1 MLDMFEEEPAEAAAI
16 VFGSS
21 TGRATQEQELY
32 RTPGP
37 AHYEVLQKDRSVSL
51 GDPSFRSGLHRL
63 EGLRSKSQVPGPG
76 QYDVVPPHSSRRS
89 SRAGPNRPRFV
100 HLAHPRRRV
109 KEEEKVELCVTS
121 QAFCRRLICGRSVE
135 EQRLASRKR
144 MKSLLM
150 SHGDSIPSSSRVD
163 EVIWIGTH
171 SKDMPSK
178 RPRPMGKVVPPSS
191 AFASGTARSSVFQR
205 EEQPGPS
212 PADFIPSSPF
222 DERPAHTGM
231 QAPFGARSARQPAA
245 ARGGS
250 PDLGPGCYDLDVPL
264 RAMLEHRRSPSPVF
278 RSPQFGALHREE
290 CRTPGPGDYRDA
302 AHIAWEEA
310 STQAPSSAAA
320 STTPPLGFGSRT
332 DRACAISTPPI
343 DEREVIPPDPLRRL
357 NVMTRRALRLAHE
370 GLHRPCSPAPGDYGP
385 CTIAGEIRNFPPGS
399 CGECNLKMRCSTR
412 PSRAGGV
419 PTCRKTR
426 RLQGP
431 PSTTQCLCAA
441 PRRRHTTLVL
451 PLCKGLRI
459 RPGTK
464 LRARRQTWTSCWRAG
479 DLRRDI

>member
-1 MLDMFEEEPAEAAAI
+1 
-16 VFGSS
+16 
-21 TGRATQEQELY
+21 
-32 RTPGP
+32 
-37 AHYEVLQKDRSVSL
+37 
-51 GDPSFRSGLHRL
+51 
-63 EGLRSKSQVPGPG
+63 
-76 QYDVVPPHSSRRS
+76 
-89 SRAGPNRPRFV
+89 
-100 HLAHPRRRV
+100 
-109 KEEEKVELCVTS
+109 
-121 QAFCRRLICGRSVE
+121 
-135 EQRLASRKR
+135 
-144 MKSLLM
+144 M

-163 EVIWIGTH
+163 EAPCGVAGSGGVPGVIWIGTH

-310 STQAPSSAAA
+310 STQ
-320 STTPPLGFGSRT
+320 
-332 DRACAISTPPI
+332 
-343 DEREVIPPDPLRRL
+343 
-357 NVMTRRALRLAHE
+357 
-370 GLHRPCSPAPGDYGP
+370 
-385 CTIAGEIRNFPPGS
+385 
-399 CGECNLKMRCSTR
+399 
-412 PSRAGGV
+412 
-419 PTCRKTR
+419 
-426 RLQGP
+426 
-431 PSTTQCLCAA
+431 
-441 PRRRHTTLVL
+441 
-451 PLCKGLRI
+451 
-459 RPGTK
+459 
-464 LRARRQTWTSCWRAG
+464 
-479 DLRRDI
+479 